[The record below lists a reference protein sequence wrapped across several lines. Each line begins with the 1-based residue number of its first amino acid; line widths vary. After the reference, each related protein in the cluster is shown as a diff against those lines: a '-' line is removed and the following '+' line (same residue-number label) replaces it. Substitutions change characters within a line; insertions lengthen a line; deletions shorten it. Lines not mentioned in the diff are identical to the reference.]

1 MKKVAFLLTLQLL
14 LLCNAKAQVFD
25 VDTLQYKGDADR
37 FINFVVMG
45 DGYTATQ
52 QEKFILDATA
62 MMNHLFSQPP
72 LVNYVNYFN
81 VFAIKVISA
90 DSGAVHPGT
99 ASDCSSASPQV
110 PVANP
115 NTYFQC
121 SFDNG
126 VHRAIYPANISG
138 VANVLAT
145 NIPNY
150 DQVFL
155 IANTPYYGGAG
166 GAYATT
172 TAHTSS
178 PEINAHELGHSFAY
192 LADEYYAGDAYAE
205 ERANM
210 TQITDSDAVAWS
222 NWMSESEIGIHQHCC
237 GGQSASWYRPHNNC
251 KMRYLGKP
259 FCSVCS
265 EAIIETIH
273 YLVGTILEYRP
284 VTLSITSPDSLIDF
298 QLTSLMLPEP
308 NTLQITWKLDG
319 VTVLADV
326 DSIQLNVDSLTAGVH
341 SLTAIVV
348 DTTALLRVHNHSEIH
363 FSEVT
368 WTIHKAVSGIY
379 LTSEENK
386 LSFSLYPNPA
396 DNVLNVSIESAKAS
410 GGTISIATADGKL
423 VRQEEAVLFRNG
435 KYEKRFWV
443 GDLSSGVYHM
453 VFRVGETVH
462 SEMFFRK

>member
-1 MKKVAFLLTLQLL
+1 MKKVAFLWTLQLML
-14 LLCNAKAQVFD
+14 LLNAKAQVFD

-62 MMNHLFSQPP
+62 MMNHLFMQPP
-72 LVNYVNYFN
+72 LSNYVNYFN

-99 ASDCSSASPQV
+99 ASDCSAASPQV

-126 VHRAIYPANISG
+126 VHRAIYPTNISG
-138 VANVLAT
+138 VANVLAA

-166 GAYATT
+166 GTYATT

-192 LADEYYAGDAYAE
+192 LADEYYAGDEYAE

-210 TQITDSDAVAWS
+210 TQTTDSNAIAWT
-222 NWMSESEIGIHQHCC
+222 NWLGENSIGIYAHCC

-251 KMRYLGKP
+251 KMRNLGKP

-265 EAIIETIH
+265 EAIVETIH
-273 YLVGTILEYRP
+273 YLVSPILEYHP
-284 VTLSITSPDSLIDF
+284 VALSLTSSDSLIDF
-298 QLTSLMLPEP
+298 KLTTLMLPEP
-308 NTLQITWKLDG
+308 NTLHITWKLDG
-319 VTVLADV
+319 IIVSTNV
-326 DSIQLNVDSLTAGVH
+326 DSIQLNSDSLAVGTH
-341 SLTAIVV
+341 SLTAIVE
-348 DTTALLRVHNHSEIH
+348 DTSALLRVNYHSEIH

-368 WTIHKAVSGIY
+368 WTIHKAFSGIH
-379 LTSEENK
+379 LTSEESK
-386 LSFSLYPNPA
+386 LYFSLYPNPA
-396 DNVLNVSIESAKAS
+396 EDVLHVSIESTKNQN
-410 GGTISIATADGKL
+410 GTISIATVEGKL
-423 VRQEEAVLFRNG
+423 LLQEEAIAFRNG
-435 KYEKRFWV
+435 KYEKEFLV
-443 GDLSSGVYHM
+443 GDLPAGVYHM
-453 VFRVGETVH
+453 VFRAGETVH
-462 SEMFFRK
+462 TETFLRK